1 MNATLDGR
9 TVATRA
15 AVPALFAHHAL
26 VTAAGLL
33 HGEAGSGPSVVALH
47 GGLGGWDQSAIL
59 DMALFGAPIGR
70 RVLAVAR
77 PGYPGSTALG
87 RGDPHAQAERL
98 LRLLDER
105 GVDRALLAAISG
117 GGPIA
122 LAFAAAHPDRC
133 RGLVLVSACAGPL
146 TSPAPLAMR
155 ATLALRGLKPLV
167 DWMGRRLRDAPVR
180 DAALRAVLADDPETA
195 ELFDAL
201 RRSLA
206 DDLGRRLGG
215 LADDIAMCAT
225 ERAPRAGEIVAPTLI
240 VHAVDDPIVPFALAE
255 VAAARLPRSEVLA
268 LPDGGHQVLF
278 TRRAE
283 IRDAATA
290 FLRRLD

>member
-9 TVATRA
+9 TVSTRSSA
-15 AVPALFAHHAL
+15 ASLFAHHAL
-26 VTAAGLL
+26 ATAAGLL
-33 HGEAGSGPSVVALH
+33 HAEAGSGPPVVALH

-59 DMALFGAPIGR
+59 DLALFGAPIGR

-77 PGYPGSTALG
+77 PGYPGSTTLG
-87 RGDPHAQAERL
+87 SGDPRAQAERL

-105 GVDRALLAAISG
+105 GVDRAVLAAVSG

-133 RGLVLVSACAGPL
+133 RGLVLVSACAGAL
-146 TSPAPLAMR
+146 TSPVPLAMR
-155 ATLALRGLKPLV
+155 ATLALRRVKPLV
-167 DWMGRRLRDAPVR
+167 DWMGRRLRDAPIR
-180 DAALRAVLADDPETA
+180 DAALRAILAEDPETA

-201 RRSLA
+201 RRTFA

-215 LADDIAMCAT
+215 LADDIAMCAAAH
-225 ERAPRAGEIVAPTLI
+225 APRAGEIVAPALFI
-240 VHAVDDPIVPFALAE
+240 HAVDDPIVPFALAE
-255 VAAARLPRSEVLA
+255 IAAARLPRSEILA
-268 LPDGGHQVLF
+268 LSDGGHRVLF